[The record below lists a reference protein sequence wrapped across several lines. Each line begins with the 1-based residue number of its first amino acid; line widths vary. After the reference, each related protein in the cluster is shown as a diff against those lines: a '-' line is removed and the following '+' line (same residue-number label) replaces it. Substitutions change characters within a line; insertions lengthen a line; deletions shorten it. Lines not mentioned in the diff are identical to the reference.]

1 MHRLALRSILCRYPL
16 SPYRSSHLKPK
27 ERMYRFLHKHHS
39 RKAER
44 VVFLL
49 LFFLLGFAFYL
60 YFHSPRPEEFT
71 PLLPSASQPA
81 SFSPPQTPSLS
92 HANTLSPTPVPLPLL
107 VNEANPLPEGYVP
120 ENLVELESACP
131 DGLITYASGGI
142 LGCQEAADALT
153 AMISA
158 AHTDGLT
165 VWQVS
170 DGYRSIQTQ
179 QRIWDETYQKY
190 RTVNGLSEE
199 KAEEATRRRVATPGA
214 SEHHTGL
221 AFDLTVPGESFR
233 KTPQSTW
240 LSENCWDYGF
250 IIRYTEEKERLTGI
264 AAEPWHIRYVSLP
277 HSLLMKEKG
286 LCLEEYMAILPVH

>member
-1 MHRLALRSILCRYPL
+1 MHRFAPRFVLY
-16 SPYRSSHLKPK
+16 PYRRSRRKPK
-27 ERMYRFLHKHHS
+27 ERMYRFRPKHHS
-39 RKAER
+39 RKAGR
-44 VVFLL
+44 VVLLLLIFLL
-49 LFFLLGFAFYL
+49 DLAFFL
-60 YFHSPRPEEFT
+60 YFHSPFPEKPA
-71 PLLPSASQPA
+71 PLLASASPA
-81 SFSPPQTPSLS
+81 ASLSPPPLPSFSPVHTP
-92 HANTLSPTPVPLPLL
+92 SPTPVHLPLL

-120 ENLVELESACP
+120 ENLVELESACL

-190 RTVNGLSEE
+190 RTVNGLSEK
-199 KAEEATRRRVATPGA
+199 KADDATRRRVATPGA

-240 LSENCWDYGF
+240 LWENCWDYGF

-264 AAEPWHIRYVSLP
+264 AAEPWHIRYVGLP

-286 LCLEEYMAILPVH
+286 LCLEEYMAILPAP

>member
-1 MHRLALRSILCRYPL
+1 MAGRN
-16 SPYRSSHLKPK
+16 
-27 ERMYRFLHKHHS
+27 
-39 RKAER
+39 
-44 VVFLL
+44 VFLL
-49 LFFLLGFAFYL
+49 LSFLLGLAFFLRFY
-60 YFHSPRPEEFT
+60 SPFPEAFT
-71 PLLPSASQPA
+71 PPLPSADPPA
-81 SFSPPQTPSLS
+81 SFSPPPTPSP
-92 HANTLSPTPVPLPLL
+92 ANTPSPTPIPIPPLL

-131 DGLITYASGGI
+131 DGLLTYASGGI

-158 AHTDGLT
+158 AHLDGLT

-179 QRIWDETYQKY
+179 QRIWEETYQKY
-190 RTVNGLSEE
+190 RTVNGLSKE

-233 KTPQSTW
+233 KTPQSAW
-240 LSENCWDYGF
+240 LQENCWDYGF

-264 AAEPWHIRYVSLP
+264 SAEPWHIRYVGLP

-286 LCLEEYMAILPVH
+286 LCLEEYMAILPAS